1 MFVVFQ
7 CEGCMTA
14 PLPAYANNK
23 IFQELLKEQSY
34 FTNKDK
40 KLYIDM
46 RRSID
51 YTDKLEKLT
60 RDDSDLLLT
69 IKLKA
74 VATKKMRLRVT
85 GYLQAEFYY
94 TLSNKG
100 IIMST
105 KNYSI
110 SKEIDIAAQTNHEQT
125 WVALFL
131 ENLEKGE
138 EKAENIGEGNCLV

>member
-46 RRSID
+46 
-51 YTDKLEKLT
+51 
-60 RDDSDLLLT
+60 
-69 IKLKA
+69 KA
-74 VATKKMRLRVT
+74 VHWGCTLRLRVT

-125 WVALFL
+125 WVELFL

-138 EKAENIGEGNCLV
+138 EKAENIGGGNCLV